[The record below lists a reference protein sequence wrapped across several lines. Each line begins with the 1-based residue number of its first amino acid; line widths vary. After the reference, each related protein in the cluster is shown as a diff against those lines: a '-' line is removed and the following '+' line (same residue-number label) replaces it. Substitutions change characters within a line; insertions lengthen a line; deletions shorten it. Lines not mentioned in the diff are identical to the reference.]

1 MARITFAKDQPIQ
14 SLSGSLGR
22 ITYRTVNGHTF
33 VYRRNNPELPKNPT
47 RKQRA
52 QFKKRTIID
61 NCVSILQSQ
70 IKDIQ
75 EAITMRPKI
84 RERLRSLYNKFEP
97 TIKAPT
103 KLQKAIM
110 IDYYQKFAKTSP
122 RHNRDITETITR
134 LTPYHETNHISAA

>member
-33 VYRRNNPELPKNPT
+33 AYRRNNPVLPKNPT

-84 RERLRSLYNKFEP
+84 KERLRSLYNKFEP

-122 RHNRDITETITR
+122 RDNRGITETKPR
-134 LTPYHETNHISAA
+134 QSRD

>member
-84 RERLRSLYNKFEP
+84 KERLRSLYDKFEP

-110 IDYYQKFAKTSP
+110 SEYYVRFSATSP
-122 RHNRDITETITR
+122 RDNRGITETKPR
-134 LTPYHETNHISAA
+134 QSRGHIKNPNDHD

>member
-33 VYRRNNPELPKNPT
+33 AYRKNNPVLPKNPT

-110 IDYYQKFAKTSP
+110 SEYYVRFSATSP
-122 RHNRDITETITR
+122 RDNRDITETKPR
-134 LTPYHETNHISAA
+134 QSRGHHKKPNDHD